1 MTNAA
6 VEMKAA
12 SLGVRRRPHVRFG
25 RLLLV
30 TASLIVAGAALLPL
44 AFLLLQAVQ
53 VGWTELWSVL
63 WRPLTA
69 TLLWNT
75 VRLTVCVTIG
85 AAVIGVAAA
94 WCTERTDLPLRRL
107 WTVLL
112 VLPLAV
118 PDFVLGFG
126 WNSLAPG
133 VYGFWG
139 SVLVMTT
146 GSYPLVY
153 LPVAAALRS
162 ADPDLEDVARTLGS
176 RRALAFA
183 RTVLQQIR
191 PALLGGCLV
200 VSLILLAEFGTFEIL
215 RFQTF
220 STEIF
225 NEFEIGFNT
234 PAACALSL
242 VLVAIGLCLLVTEVV
257 VRGPGVPRRG
267 LGRPPRRARL
277 GKLSP
282 LVMIA
287 LAALVGVSI
296 GVPLWAI
303 VYWFVQGSS
312 STLPATSLAH
322 AALATAAYC
331 SAAAIST
338 FAAVPVALLV
348 ERRRTRLS
356 MLLERSTYIVLALPG
371 LVVALALGYF
381 SVRYFPTLYQ
391 SSGELVFTYA
401 VMFFPLALVVMRG
414 SVAQAPAGLED
425 VARTLGHGRASI
437 FLRITLPLLLPGL
450 LAAFALVFLVASTEL
465 TATLLL
471 HPTGVET
478 LATQF
483 WAYTSDFSYGA
494 AAPYALTLML
504 VAMVPGV
511 MLGFWFERIGGRRAA
526 S

>member
-1 MTNAA
+1 
-6 VEMKAA
+6 V
-12 SLGVRRRPHVRFG
+12 
-25 RLLLV
+25 
-30 TASLIVAGAALLPL
+30 
-44 AFLLLQAVQ
+44 
-53 VGWTELWSVL
+53 
-63 WRPLTA
+63 
-69 TLLWNT
+69 
-75 VRLTVCVTIG
+75 
-85 AAVIGVAAA
+85 
-94 WCTERTDLPLRRL
+94 
-107 WTVLL
+107 
-112 VLPLAV
+112 
-118 PDFVLGFG
+118 
-126 WNSLAPG
+126 
-133 VYGFWG
+133 
-139 SVLVMTT
+139 
-146 GSYPLVY
+146 
-153 LPVAAALRS
+153 AALRS
-162 ADPDLEDVARTLGS
+162 TDPELEDVARTLGS
-176 RRALAFA
+176 RRVLAFA

-242 VLVAIGLCLLVTEVV
+242 VLVAIGLFLLVTEVA
-257 VRGPGVPRRG
+257 VRGPGVPRRS

-277 GKLSP
+277 GRLSP
-282 LVMIA
+282 LVMVA
-287 LAALVGVSI
+287 LAALVGLSI

-303 VYWFVQGSS
+303 VYWFVRGGSS

-331 SAAAIST
+331 SAAAAIST

-356 MLLERSTYIVLALPG
+356 VVLERSTYIVLALPG

-391 SSGELVFTYA
+391 SSGELIFTYA

-504 VAMVPGV
+504 IAMVPGV
-511 MLGFWFERIGGRRAA
+511 MLGFWFERIGGRRSAA
-526 S
+526 